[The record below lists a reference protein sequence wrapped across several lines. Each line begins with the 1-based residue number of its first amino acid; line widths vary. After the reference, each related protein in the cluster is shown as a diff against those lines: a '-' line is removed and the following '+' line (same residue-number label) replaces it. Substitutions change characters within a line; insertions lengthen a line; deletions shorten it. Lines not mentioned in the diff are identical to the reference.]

1 MDFAAWPL
9 SNTTVVIIVVIGF
22 AVQIAV
28 NISRTKQ
35 LEKQQHWLQADIE
48 QLRDELRAEIRD
60 LKTELSKMNQNHI
73 DRLSHQS

>member
-1 MDFAAWPL
+1 MDFAAWSP
-9 SNTTVVIIVVIGF
+9 SNTIVVIIMAIGF

-35 LEKQQHWLQADIE
+35 LEKQQYWLQADIG

-60 LKTELSKMNQNHI
+60 LRTELSKMN
-73 DRLSHQS
+73 